1 MNERNLESKRGYKK
15 KEYERRRNAEDRRAK
30 TREEEESNK
39 NSKNY
44 ISTAPLYRVVN
55 NMYCS
60 VILTPM
66 SG

>member
-1 MNERNLESKRGYKK
+1 MNERNVESKRGYKK
-15 KEYERRRNAEDRRAK
+15 KEHERTRNAEDRRAK
-30 TREEEESNK
+30 AREEEESNK
-39 NSKNY
+39 NLINY
-44 ISTAPLYRVVN
+44 ISTTLLYCVVN

>member
-1 MNERNLESKRGYKK
+1 MNERNVESKRGYKK
-15 KEYERRRNAEDRRAK
+15 KEDERRRNAEDRRAK
-30 TREEEESNK
+30 AREEEESNK
-39 NSKNY
+39 NLINY
-44 ISTAPLYRVVN
+44 ISTTLLYCVVN